1 MLDDADSSIPA
12 AFRVVRPFMVPI
24 PGARHWLF
32 GLASEVGGEVPCSLR
47 FSWDT
52 LDMLSCIIA
61 DEPKDEPSDLSK
73 VLDTVVE
80 AEP

>member
-1 MLDDADSSIPA
+1 
-12 AFRVVRPFMVPI
+12 
-24 PGARHWLF
+24 
-32 GLASEVGGEVPCSLR
+32 
-47 FSWDT
+47 
-52 LDMLSCIIA
+52 MLSCIIA